1 MKYMREFIVSEWN
14 TLENILMAHPH
25 LHSLCPVL
33 LEAANTHFTDL
44 TGMSIRT
51 EIKTI
56 EKFRKELLPRL
67 SAQDI
72 TQFTSRKIA
81 KSSPLSVV
89 PPPKLAKNY
98 FQNAKG
104 TVFKILFP
112 VKKGPSLDSI
122 INLASQKVET
132 AEKKQPSRGFE
143 R

>member
-1 MKYMREFIVSEWN
+1 MREFIVSEWN

-25 LHSLCPVL
+25 LHSLCSVL

-89 PPPKLAKNY
+89 PPPKLAKNH

>member
-1 MKYMREFIVSEWN
+1 MREFIVSEWN
-14 TLENILMAHPH
+14 TLDKILMAYPH

-33 LEAANTHFTDL
+33 LETANTHFTNL

-51 EIKTI
+51 EIKMI
-56 EKFRKELLPRL
+56 EKFRKDLLPRL

-112 VKKGPSLDSI
+112 VKKGPSLDSM
-122 INLASQKVET
+122 INLADR
-132 AEKKQPSRGFE
+132 KKTESTKKEPSPKDLE